1 MAVAVRVDQ
10 VWKAYPRWTPGT
22 RTLKGLS
29 SRRLRGRAPKERRW
43 ALRDVSFQL
52 QEGESAALIGANGA
66 GKSTLLRLASG
77 IGRPTRGSILV
88 AGDTASVLSLG
99 DAFDLELTW
108 RENAITTAMLAGLR
122 QAQARE
128 LLPAMLEFAELEAFA
143 EAPVRTYSDGMK
155 LRLAF
160 GVVAQLQPS
169 ILLLDEVLA
178 VGDLRF
184 QDKCMAHIGELREH
198 GTSVLLASHS
208 LDEVQEQCDVAV
220 WLQGGAVRA
229 AGDVTSVVE
238 EYRERMQSE
247 TRNRTPPVDGNGAGT
262 LELRRNRFGSQELT
276 IERVALRGPEGS
288 PATEVASGSPLSVA
302 VELDN
307 HSAPVEDPIVGVSIH
322 RAADGVVAYDC
333 NTESAGVRLGRVAGT
348 ASITLLLEH
357 LDLEPGEYMVDVGV
371 YEPAWAYAYDFHWQA
386 YPLRVL
392 GLVSGSGLAR
402 PAQRWTVA
410 E

>member
-1 MAVAVRVDQ
+1 
-10 VWKAYPRWTPGT
+10 
-22 RTLKGLS
+22 
-29 SRRLRGRAPKERRW
+29 
-43 ALRDVSFQL
+43 
-52 QEGESAALIGANGA
+52 
-66 GKSTLLRLASG
+66 
-77 IGRPTRGSILV
+77 
-88 AGDTASVLSLG
+88 
-99 DAFDLELTW
+99 
-108 RENAITTAMLAGLR
+108 
-122 QAQARE
+122 
-128 LLPAMLEFAELEAFA
+128 
-143 EAPVRTYSDGMK
+143 MK

-184 QDKCMAHIGELREH
+184 QDKCIAHIRELREH

-348 ASITLLLEH
+348 ASVTLLLEH